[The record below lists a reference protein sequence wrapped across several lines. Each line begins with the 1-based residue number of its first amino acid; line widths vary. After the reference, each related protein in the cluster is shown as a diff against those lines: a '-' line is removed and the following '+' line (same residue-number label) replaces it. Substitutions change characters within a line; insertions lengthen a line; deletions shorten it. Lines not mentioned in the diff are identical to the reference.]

1 MKKVMMILFSVILV
15 SSLLFAGGAGEKA
28 STAKPLI
35 GVSIWS
41 STDTLGSQ
49 VKRMLDA
56 AAKALDVDVMYVDQG
71 HISERVTA
79 SAETLVA
86 AGVDGFIIC
95 NSASAEM
102 TSVINTANRNK
113 VYTAQF
119 FRVIDPVANP
129 NEHALA
135 VASPYYVGSVH
146 EDEVDNGIN
155 LVRILCE
162 KGNRKIA
169 LEGWEAGDAT
179 FLLRWEG
186 YKKGIELWNAE
197 NPKDKAVLLDPQYGG
212 TTSDTGRATAE
223 AIINANPD
231 IDALIVSG
239 GGGDTLV
246 GALAAIESLGLKGK
260 IDVVSTDFLADLD
273 EQLATGGMAA
283 ESGGHFCDPLFAFMM
298 VYNAIKGNYKV
309 PTDGYYEILF
319 PYLYV
324 ASSEDYN
331 AYAKYFVDELPY
343 NAAELREMANMSFDQ
358 LKAAAERLS
367 IEDVI
372 SRR

>member
-1 MKKVMMILFSVILV
+1 M
-15 SSLLFAGGAGEKA
+15 
-28 STAKPLI
+28 
-35 GVSIWS
+35 
-41 STDTLGSQ
+41 
-49 VKRMLDA
+49 
-56 AAKALDVDVMYVDQG
+56 
-71 HISERVTA
+71 
-79 SAETLVA
+79 
-86 AGVDGFIIC
+86 
-95 NSASAEM
+95 
-102 TSVINTANRNK
+102 
-113 VYTAQF
+113 
-119 FRVIDPVANP
+119 
-129 NEHALA
+129 
-135 VASPYYVGSVH
+135 
-146 EDEVDNGIN
+146 
-155 LVRILCE
+155 
-162 KGNRKIA
+162 
-169 LEGWEAGDAT
+169 
-179 FLLRWEG
+179 
-186 YKKGIELWNAE
+186 
-197 NPKDKAVLLDPQYGG
+197 LDPQYGG

-273 EQLATGGMAA
+273 KQLATGGMAA